1 VPTFNNWK
9 EWNNLQGW
17 SRTAISYHQTQS
29 PDEKTTSIASYPN
42 SPPNENPVHSK
53 AHCRHLSL
61 NHDNKPPRYNSQD
74 RNLDLPPRQP
84 FPAAYKLTLT
94 SHRNTGHQQHHAQQ
108 KHRATKA
115 ASDAKAR
122 APPPMKYAADYRH
135 WIRFASLSAVSG
147 SGLLTWLPYLSA
159 DKRRV
164 ETIDRYGSGDGL
176 RPGSGCQAVRCAPR
190 GARPD
195 LSTCQTPNRTRF
207 VTILHLQA
215 PPVSIRSGWLRCPRC
230 RPLSDGL
237 RHWLLSVASSG
248 V

>member
-1 VPTFNNWK
+1 M
-9 EWNNLQGW
+9 L
-17 SRTAISYHQTQS
+17 SA
-29 PDEKTTSIASYPN
+29 TSIASYPN
-42 SPPNENPVHSK
+42 SPLNENPVHSK

-84 FPAAYKLTLT
+84 VPAAYKLTLT

-147 SGLLTWLPYLSA
+147 TDGSARDRFCNFPGVLPRSPNGP
-159 DKRRV
+159 
-164 ETIDRYGSGDGL
+164 T
-176 RPGSGCQAVRCAPR
+176 
-190 GARPD
+190 
-195 LSTCQTPNRTRF
+195 TPNTQRR
-207 VTILHLQA
+207 
-215 PPVSIRSGWLRCPRC
+215 
-230 RPLSDGL
+230 
-237 RHWLLSVASSG
+237 
-248 V
+248 

>member
-1 VPTFNNWK
+1 MVYEIIAASSTRFPCFN
-9 EWNNLQGW
+9 
-17 SRTAISYHQTQS
+17 SRCRN
-29 PDEKTTSIASYPN
+29 DEKTTSIASYPN

-84 FPAAYKLTLT
+84 GPAAYQLTRT

-135 WIRFASLSAVSG
+135 WIRFAENEKTKSLHHIAATSQLCPFFVHNT
-147 SGLLTWLPYLSA
+147 LFF
-159 DKRRV
+159 
-164 ETIDRYGSGDGL
+164 
-176 RPGSGCQAVRCAPR
+176 R
-190 GARPD
+190 G
-195 LSTCQTPNRTRF
+195 Q
-207 VTILHLQA
+207 
-215 PPVSIRSGWLRCPRC
+215 
-230 RPLSDGL
+230 
-237 RHWLLSVASSG
+237 
-248 V
+248 

>member
-1 VPTFNNWK
+1 MLILKSFTTKVLDRSIVPPLRTKVSYLRQLKPPFTFITRSGFHT
-9 EWNNLQGW
+9 LTLAHMLDSLVRV
-17 SRTAISYHQTQS
+17 SRRAESLHFVKVPKAISYHQTQS

-147 SGLLTWLPYLSA
+147 TL
-159 DKRRV
+159 
-164 ETIDRYGSGDGL
+164 
-176 RPGSGCQAVRCAPR
+176 
-190 GARPD
+190 
-195 LSTCQTPNRTRF
+195 
-207 VTILHLQA
+207 
-215 PPVSIRSGWLRCPRC
+215 
-230 RPLSDGL
+230 
-237 RHWLLSVASSG
+237 
-248 V
+248 